1 MRQDWN
7 HAALDG
13 GAGGGLL
20 GGGDGPAMSRSTPG
34 ERQGFQFRGCTIAGM
49 KTGNCEHPKPN
60 PSHHSRPLRLLHR
73 LNGNAP
79 SRVEFVHGL
88 IPTDLAR
95 RLGSPMRPGRPS
107 ASSSIIEAAPLPK
120 ATASFSVFERRS
132 PRYLPSESLMRR
144 FDLAGK
150 LDGGLMISL
159 VASTSRFGFVLL
171 PGKRTSR
178 QAKML
183 TQKLH
188 IAKKTNRSEDM
199 MCSEVESLQRPC
211 CLIFHRASSQPGDNH
226 STCAVARGGRKNSG

>member
-1 MRQDWN
+1 
-7 HAALDG
+7 
-13 GAGGGLL
+13 
-20 GGGDGPAMSRSTPG
+20 
-34 ERQGFQFRGCTIAGM
+34 
-49 KTGNCEHPKPN
+49 
-60 PSHHSRPLRLLHR
+60 
-73 LNGNAP
+73 
-79 SRVEFVHGL
+79 
-88 IPTDLAR
+88 
-95 RLGSPMRPGRPS
+95 
-107 ASSSIIEAAPLPK
+107 
-120 ATASFSVFERRS
+120 
-132 PRYLPSESLMRR
+132 MRR

-226 STCAVARGGRKNSG
+226 STCAVAWAAGPHEQRVMPIRRTRWSRRSRISDRSGPAGRVALPKHPRRVWVWRNERATRASCASAVAWSRGSRLYIAFRQIGGSRLF